1 MMNINIYVLIGLTA
15 LFLLGGIALAIGVG
29 FWYSFPVLLVGLIL
43 LAVYILFGSVNSAA
57 KHIQEGDF
65 DAADKKLALTLK
77 PDWLYVTQRA
87 FYAIMKGSIA
97 MNNKDMEEAERLFD
111 KALNMDL
118 PSDNEKAMVL
128 LQLSNINASK
138 SKWKAAKNYF
148 REAKKLK
155 VTEVQ
160 IKEQIGQFEKQL
172 ANSGQVK
179 AARSMGK
186 QGMQMMQ
193 GGGKSKRRRPK
204 MR

>member
-1 MMNINIYVLIGLTA
+1 MNINIYVLIGLTA

-43 LAVYILFGSVNSAA
+43 FAVYILFGSVNSAA

-65 DAADKKLALTLK
+65 DAADKKLNLTLK

-87 FYAIMKGSIA
+87 FYSIMKGSIA
-97 MNNKDMEEAERLFD
+97 MNNKDMDGAERLFD

-155 VTEVQ
+155 VTEPQ